1 MSSKQFTTTKTG
13 AITCAMDAE
22 ILELQVTVDPSV
34 RIAIAEITGPADV
47 IDKIQATMNGST
59 WKLSFPR
66 TGRGGGG
73 NVSII
78 QTGRGVSSVIRG
90 GTFHGSIIQSSGRVV
105 VNGVDVTDYVNAG
118 QPEPLRAAVR
128 LPANSSLLAQVD
140 AGVVTVTGTAD
151 RVDAESVSAD
161 ISVGDVREFHARAI
175 SGDISADRVFGSA
188 SVRTTSGDIELTTAG
203 RVDADA
209 VSGDIQVHC
218 VAPVTVSAH
227 AVSGDVRVTANPG
240 VRPDVRARSVSGR
253 VRTC

>member
-1 MSSKQFTTTKTG
+1 MSKQFTITKAG
-13 AITCAMDAE
+13 SITCAVDAE
-22 ILELQVTVDPSV
+22 ILELEVAVDPSV
-34 RIAIAEITGPADV
+34 RTATAEVTGPADV

-66 TGRGGGG
+66 TGRRGGS
-73 NVSII
+73 NISII
-78 QTGRGVSSVIRG
+78 QTGGGYSVIRG
-90 GTFHGSIIQSSGRVV
+90 GTFHGSIVQAAGRVV
-105 VNGVDVTDYVNAG
+105 VNGVDVTEFVNAG
-118 QPEPLRAAVR
+118 QPEPPRAVVR

-140 AGVVTVTGTAD
+140 SGGVTVRGTAD
-151 RVDAESVSAD
+151 RVDAESVAAD
-161 ISVGDVREFHARAI
+161 IRVAEVRELHARAI

-227 AVSGDVRVTANPG
+227 AVSGDVRVTANSG